1 MTIHKLSAGDGYRY
15 YTRET
20 VTGDVRRSAGSD
32 LGDYYTAEGNPP
44 GVWVGGGIAEL
55 GVFGN
60 VTEEQMEALYGEGLH
75 PNADAIIKAAVD
87 EGLSPAEA
95 TRRAR
100 LGRRFY
106 RYDQTAGPLAA
117 TIQDEIEALEAIK
130 GGEATAD
137 ERKKVRAKAG
147 AIAFRADF
155 GRSPK
160 DAEELARYISANT
173 ASKQQAV
180 AGYDLVL
187 RPPEEIGKGLF
198 GEGDED
204 VCRITMEC
212 DDEAV
217 RETIAWIE
225 AHALATR
232 TGINGVAQEDV
243 RGGLVATL
251 FTHYDNR
258 LGEPLLHHHLVV
270 ANKVRGTD
278 GRWRSIDGKLL
289 YAMGVA
295 ASEFYNQVVVEKVC
309 ARLGLEA
316 EEREVTPGKRP
327 VMGIKGFDRGVLQ
340 PHSKRTRDIGSR
352 LEELLLAYRREHGKE
367 PGTAARMALI
377 QQATLETRPTKKKGR
392 SLAQLRAA
400 WRRQAIAAVGRERV
414 DSLLRTAQ
422 AQASAPDDGSGDPDE
437 IDVVQTADDVLAVVS
452 DARAVWGER
461 HVLAEARRHVVR
473 LTRGLSS
480 AADGLAERIT
490 ERVLERGSLSITPP
504 DLHRPFTPLLRAD
517 GTSIYRRRE
526 SFLYTSREV
535 LAAEDRV
542 LNAARTVVASS
553 ALHGDLFAQVAAR
566 FQDGRLDSGQ
576 LRLAKDF
583 ACACRLLVGGIG
595 PAGAGKTTALKLVR
609 DAVAAGGGRL
619 IPLAPSAR
627 AAQVMEDDLG
637 ITAYT
642 LHGWLAQRDQLTEGS
657 IVHRVLKRRRSKRR
671 KPISQEYT
679 LRPGDV
685 IVVDEAGMAGTRH
698 LARVVAE
705 AESAG
710 ALVRLIGDP
719 AQLGSIESGGL
730 LRQLARDVG
739 VVELEE
745 LHRFQTEGE
754 GTATLVLRDGDPSDA
769 WNWHL
774 DQGRVLGGSQ
784 EEMLAA
790 VFAAWQHD
798 VEAGLQAVMMADDAE
813 MVREL
818 NLQAQAFQL
827 ASGRLDLSR
836 TSRLRDELQAAVGDV
851 IVTRKNQR
859 KLSLLGG
866 RDYVKNGD
874 QWLIERIDR
883 RGNVHVR
890 HTGHGGRIVLQG
902 GYLRR
907 HAELGY
913 AYTTHRAQGITV
925 DAAHGLITARTSR
938 EAAYVEAT
946 RGRQSNHI
954 YVVTDDAQNMRDVL
968 DTVAHSS
975 QASVSAH
982 EMIEAEQERAYGIG
996 QLVSEY
1002 TDVYARATSQ
1012 RLQNLTR
1019 RVLGPDG
1026 EMFIAADAWEV
1037 AERSLH
1043 AAEAEGWDLGRLIRV
1058 AFDERD
1064 FADAEDPAA
1073 VLAWR
1078 IDYRVEAGR
1087 QAAERAARREAE
1099 PGRSRPL
1106 KTLSIEQLQHLLAL
1120 AEQHRRTAL
1129 EELLRA
1135 DAAVDSQPRPVV
1147 VNGLP
1152 YPAWPD
1158 RAHGHLTRAQLAAAI
1173 AQLRAG
1179 IRLAEHEGD
1188 HETERAAVAE
1198 HALLRREQQLRRAM
1212 PARDRLRE
1220 DWQREPVRG
1229 VVQAARQP
1237 VAVTRAERTAN
1248 LQRQDTARERLKR
1261 AQFVAAKIRAEQ
1273 RLRDELPHGS
1283 APVLDNSGRLPDWIA
1298 PSAAVRDMDTPEGWR
1313 QHLVER
1319 RFVLSE
1325 QLEQMGLALA
1335 ESPPSWARVLGPVPV
1350 AGTDLRE
1357 QWERT
1362 AAVADVWRIRHAL
1375 ADDVPGIGEQPADP
1389 RDAHAWSIFQQRI
1402 AEVGRRARA
1411 SAAARHRP
1419 DEPSGGMRI
1428 AARTAEN
1435 FQYRLLDAHM
1445 SEPEDRDA
1453 VSAATAAFAE
1463 LALRRALERQEPVE
1477 EWVEQIPS
1485 PDSEDTAQQEQW
1497 QQLVA
1502 ALATYRMLNQIDSD
1516 EPLGETPDEA
1526 EEREQ
1531 WAELHEAMTLFQRSR
1546 IQQRLEEVRSH
1557 RDAERVRRGL
1567 AHVTP
1572 GVPADD
1578 AVRRRRAD
1586 TAQDEHNHHQR
1597 RGPNPG
1603 PRRRPGT

>member
-15 YTRET
+15 YTSET
-20 VTGDVRRSAGSD
+20 VTGDVRRSPDRD

-44 GVWVGGGIAEL
+44 GVWVGGGITEL
-55 GVFGN
+55 GVSGT
-60 VTEEQMEALYGEGLH
+60 VSEEQMEALYGEGLH
-75 PNADAIIKAAVD
+75 PNADEIIKAAVD

-117 TIQDEIEALEAIK
+117 KIQDEIEALEARK
-130 GGEATAD
+130 GGEGTAD
-137 ERKKVRAKAG
+137 ERKKVRAKVG

-180 AGYDLVL
+180 AAYDLVL

-212 DDEAV
+212 DEEAV
-217 RETIAWIE
+217 LETIDWIE
-225 AHALATR
+225 EHALATR
-232 TGINGVAQEDV
+232 TGINGIAQEDV

-251 FTHYDNR
+251 FKHYDNR

-270 ANKVRGTD
+270 ANKVRGAD
-278 GRWRSIDGKLL
+278 GKWRSIDGKLL

-327 VMGIKGFDRGVLQ
+327 VMGIKGFDRGVLE
-340 PHSKRTRDIGSR
+340 PHSKRTRDIGRR
-352 LEELLLAYRREHGKE
+352 LEELLQAYRQEHGKE

-377 QQATLETRPTKKKGR
+377 QQATLETRPAKKKGR

-414 DSLLRTAQ
+414 DALLRTAQ
-422 AQASAPDDGSGDPDE
+422 ARVSAPGDDGSDPAA
-437 IDVVQTADDVLAVVS
+437 IDVVQAAEDVLAVVS

-461 HVLAEARRHVVR
+461 HVLAESRRHVVR
-473 LTRGLSS
+473 LTRGRSS
-480 AADGLAERIT
+480 AADGFAERIT
-490 ERVLERGSLSITPP
+490 ERVLEHGSLSITPSDP
-504 DLHRPFTPLLRAD
+504 HRPFAPLLRAD

-526 SFLYTSREV
+526 SILYTSREV

-542 LNAARTVVASS
+542 LNAARTVVVP
-553 ALHGDLFAQVAAR
+553 ALAGDRFTEVADH
-566 FQDGRLDSGQ
+566 FQGHELDAGQ
-576 LRLAKDF
+576 RRLAKAF
-583 ACACRLLVGGIG
+583 ACSDRLVVGGIG
-595 PAGAGKTTALKLVR
+595 PAGAGKTTALQLVR

-619 IPLAPSAR
+619 IPLAPSSR
-627 AAQVMEDDLG
+627 AAKVIEGDLNT
-637 ITAYT
+637 TAYT

-657 IVHRVLKRRRSKRR
+657 IVHRVLKRRSSMRR
-671 KPISQEYT
+671 KTVSEEYA

-685 IVVDEAGMAGTRH
+685 IVVDEAGMAGTRN

-730 LRQLARDVG
+730 LRQLARAVG

-754 GTATLVLRDGDPSDA
+754 GEATLLLRDGDPADA
-769 WNWHL
+769 WSWYL
-774 DQGRVLGGSQ
+774 DHGRVVGGNR
-784 EEMLAA
+784 EEMLNT
-790 VFAAWQHD
+790 VFAGWQHD
-798 VEAGLQAVMMADDAE
+798 VEAGLKALMMADDAE

-818 NLQAQAFQL
+818 NLRAQAFQHT
-827 ASGRLDLSR
+827 SGRLDLSL
-836 TSRLRDELQAAVGDV
+836 TARLRDELQAAVGDV

-874 QWLIERIDR
+874 QWLIEQIDR
-883 RGNVHVR
+883 QGNVHVR
-890 HTGHGGRIVLQG
+890 HTGHGGRIVLAR
-902 GYLRR
+902 GYLRK

-925 DAAHGLITARTSR
+925 EAAHGLITARTSR

-954 YVVTDDAQNMRDVL
+954 YVVTDDAQTMRDVL

-982 EMIEAEQERAYGIG
+982 EMIEAEQEHAYSVG
-996 QLVSEY
+996 QLVAEY
-1002 TDVYARATSQ
+1002 TDVYARATGQ
-1012 RLQNLTR
+1012 RLQSLTR
-1019 RVLGPDG
+1019 RVLGPEA

-1037 AERSLH
+1037 AERSLR
-1043 AAEAEGWDLGRLIRV
+1043 AAEVEGWDLGRLIHV
-1058 AFDERD
+1058 VFDERD

-1078 IDYRVEAGR
+1078 IDYRVESGR
-1087 QAAERAARREAE
+1087 KAAERAARRETE

-1106 KTLSIEQLQHLLAL
+1106 KTLSTEQLQRLVEL

-1135 DAAVDSQPRPVV
+1135 DAAVASQPRPVV
-1147 VNGLP
+1147 ANGLP
-1152 YPAWPD
+1152 HPSWPD
-1158 RAHGHLTRAQLAAAI
+1158 RVHGHLTRAQLAAAI
-1173 AQLRAG
+1173 AQVRAR
-1179 IRLAEHEGD
+1179 IRSAEHEGD
-1188 HETERAAVAE
+1188 HETERAATAE

-1212 PARDRLRE
+1212 PARERMRE
-1220 DWQREPVRG
+1220 DWQREPG
-1229 VVQAARQP
+1229 LGAGHTGRQP
-1237 VAVTRAERTAN
+1237 VAATRAERTAN
-1248 LQRQDTARERLKR
+1248 LHGQEAARERLKR
-1261 AQFVAAKIRAEQ
+1261 AQLIAAKIRAEQ
-1273 RLRDELPHGS
+1273 RLRDELPHGP
-1283 APVLDNSGRLPDWIA
+1283 APVLDNSGHLPDWIA

-1319 RFVLSE
+1319 RFMLSDR
-1325 QLEQMGLALA
+1325 LGQMGLALA
-1335 ESPPSWARVLGPVPV
+1335 ESPPTWTRVLGPVPV

-1375 ADDVPGIGEQPADP
+1375 ADDVPGIGEQPTDP

-1435 FQYRLLDAHM
+1435 FQYRLLDAHV
-1445 SEPEDRDA
+1445 SEPEDREA
-1453 VSAATAAFAE
+1453 VSAAAAAFAE
-1463 LALRRALERQEPVE
+1463 LALRRALEGQEPVE

-1485 PDSEDTAQQEQW
+1485 PDSKDTSQQEQW

-1502 ALATYRMLNQIDSD
+1502 ALAAYRMLNQIDSD

-1531 WAELHEAMTLFQRSR
+1531 WSELHEAMTLFQRSR
-1546 IQQRLEEVRSH
+1546 IQQRLEEVHAH
-1557 RDAERVRRGL
+1557 RDAERARRGL
-1567 AHVTP
+1567 ARVTP
-1572 GVPADD
+1572 GVPAND
-1578 AVRRRRAD
+1578 AVLRRRAD
-1586 TAQDEHNHHQR
+1586 TTQDEQDHHRR

-1603 PRRRPGT
+1603 PRRGPGT

>member
-15 YTRET
+15 YTSET

-55 GVFGN
+55 GVSGT
-60 VTEEQMEALYGEGLH
+60 VSEPQMEALYGEGLH
-75 PNADAIIKAAVD
+75 PNADQIIKEAVD
-87 EGLSPAEA
+87 EGLTPAEA
-95 TRRAR
+95 TRQAR

-117 TIQDEIEALEAIK
+117 RIQDEIEALEARK
-130 GGEATAD
+130 GTAATAD

-204 VCRITMEC
+204 TCRITMEC
-212 DDEAV
+212 DEEAV
-217 RETIAWIE
+217 LETIAWIE
-225 AHALATR
+225 EHALATR

-251 FTHYDNR
+251 FKHYDNR

-270 ANKVRGTD
+270 ANKVRGAD
-278 GRWRSIDGKLL
+278 GKWRSIDGKLL

-340 PHSKRTRDIGSR
+340 PHSKRTQDIGRR
-352 LEELLLAYRREHGKE
+352 LEELLQAYRQQHGKE

-377 QQATLETRPTKKKGR
+377 QQATLETRPAKKKGQ

-400 WRRQAIAAVGRERV
+400 WRRQAIAAVGQERV
-414 DSLLRTAQ
+414 DALLRTAQ
-422 AQASAPDDGSGDPDE
+422 AQAFTPGDGSSDLAA
-437 IDVVQTADDVLAVVS
+437 IDVVQAAEDILAAVS
-452 DARAVWGER
+452 DTRAVWGER

-473 LTRGLSS
+473 LTQGRSS

-490 ERVLERGSLSITPP
+490 ERVLKHGSLNITPP
-504 DLHRPFTPLLRAD
+504 DLHHPFAPLLRGD

-526 SFLYTSREV
+526 SHLYTSREV

-566 FQDGRLDSGQ
+566 FQGGPLDSGQ

-583 ACACRLLVGGIG
+583 ACADRLLAGGIG
-595 PAGAGKTTALKLVR
+595 PAGTGKTTALKLVR

-637 ITAYT
+637 TTAYT

-657 IVHRVLKRRRSKRR
+657 IVHRHLKRRSSKRQ
-671 KPISQEYT
+671 KAASEEYA

-685 IVVDEAGMAGTRH
+685 IVVDEAGMAGTRN

-705 AESAG
+705 AESTG

-730 LRQLARDVG
+730 LRQLARTVG

-754 GTATLVLRDGDPSDA
+754 GVATLVLRDGDPADA
-769 WNWHL
+769 WNWYL
-774 DQGRVLGGSQ
+774 DQGRIVGGSR
-784 EEMLAA
+784 EEMLGA
-790 VFAAWQHD
+790 VFSGWQRD
-798 VEAGLQAVMMADDAE
+798 IEAGLKSIMMADDAE

-818 NLQAQAFQL
+818 NLRAQAFQL
-827 ASGRLDLSR
+827 SSGRLDLSR
-836 TSRLRDELQAAVGDV
+836 TAQLRDELQAAVGDV

-874 QWLIERIDR
+874 QWLIERIER
-883 RGNVHVR
+883 RGNIHVR
-890 HTGHGGRIVLQG
+890 HTGHGGRIVLAP
-902 GYLRR
+902 GYLHR

-925 DAAHGLITARTSR
+925 EAAHGLITARTSR

-946 RGRQSNHI
+946 RGRQSNHV
-954 YVVTDDAQNMRDVL
+954 YVVTDDAQNMHDVL
-968 DTVAHSS
+968 DTVAHSR

-982 EMIEAEQERAYGIG
+982 EMIEAEQERAYSVG
-996 QLVSEY
+996 QLVAEY
-1002 TDVYARATSQ
+1002 TDVYARATNQ
-1012 RLQNLTR
+1012 RLQSLTR
-1019 RVLGPDG
+1019 RVLGPEA

-1037 AERSLH
+1037 AERSLRT
-1043 AAEAEGWDLGRLIRV
+1043 AEAEGWDLCRLIRV
-1058 AFDERD
+1058 AYDERD
-1064 FADAEDPAA
+1064 FADADDPAA

-1078 IDYRVEAGR
+1078 IDYRVEAGG
-1087 QAAERAARREAE
+1087 QAAARAARREAE

-1106 KTLSIEQLQHLLAL
+1106 KTLSPEQLQRLLEL
-1120 AEQHRRTAL
+1120 AEQHRRAAL

-1147 VNGLP
+1147 ATGLP
-1152 YPAWPD
+1152 HPAWPD
-1158 RAHGHLTRAQLAAAI
+1158 RAHGHLTGAQLAAVI
-1173 AQLRAG
+1173 AQVRAR
-1179 IRLAEHEGD
+1179 IRRVQHEGS
-1188 HETERAAVAE
+1188 HETERSAVME

-1212 PARDRLRE
+1212 PARERMRE
-1220 DWQREPVRG
+1220 DWQREPDRG
-1229 VVQAARQP
+1229 AGRTARQP
-1237 VAVTRAERTAN
+1237 VSATWAERTAN

-1261 AQFVAAKIRAEQ
+1261 AQLIAARIRADQ
-1273 RLRDELPHGS
+1273 RLRAELPHGP
-1283 APVLDNSGRLPDWIA
+1283 APVLDNSGHLPDWIA

-1313 QHLVER
+1313 QHLVQR

-1325 QLEQMGLALA
+1325 RLDQMGLALA
-1335 ESPPSWARVLGPVPV
+1335 ESPPSWTRVLGPVPV
-1350 AGTDLRE
+1350 AGTDLRD
-1357 QWERT
+1357 QWEHT

-1389 RDAHAWSIFQQRI
+1389 RDAHAWLIFQQRI

-1435 FQYRLLDAHM
+1435 FQYRLLDARM
-1445 SEPEDRDA
+1445 SEPEDREA
-1453 VSAATAAFAE
+1453 VSAAAAAFAE

-1477 EWVEQIPS
+1477 AWVEQIPS
-1485 PDSEDTAQQEQW
+1485 PDSEDTTQQEQW
-1497 QQLVA
+1497 QLLVA

-1546 IQQRLEEVRSH
+1546 IQQRLEEVHSL

-1567 AHVTP
+1567 APVIP
-1572 GVPADD
+1572 GVPAED
-1578 AVRRRRAD
+1578 AVRRRAD
-1586 TAQDEHNHHQR
+1586 RAQDEQNHHRR
-1597 RGPNPG
+1597 RGPDPG
-1603 PRRRPGT
+1603 PRRGPGT

>member
-1 MTIHKLSAGDGYRY
+1 MMTIHKLSAGDGYRY
-15 YTRET
+15 YTSET
-20 VTGDVRRSAGSD
+20 ITGDVRRSPDRD

-55 GVFGN
+55 GVSGT
-60 VTEEQMEALYGEGLH
+60 VSEEQMEALYGEGLH
-75 PNADAIIKAAVD
+75 PNADEIIKTAVA

-117 TIQDEIEALEAIK
+117 KIQDEIEALEARK
-130 GGEATAD
+130 GAEATAD

-180 AGYDLVL
+180 VGYDLVL

-212 DDEAV
+212 DEEAV
-217 RETIAWIE
+217 LETIGWIE
-225 AHALATR
+225 EHALATR
-232 TGINGVAQEDV
+232 TGINGIAQEDV
-243 RGGLVATL
+243 RGGLVASL
-251 FTHYDNR
+251 FKHYDNR

-278 GRWRSIDGKLL
+278 GKWRSIDGKLL

-295 ASEFYNQVVVEKVC
+295 ASEFYNQIVIEKVC

-340 PHSKRTRDIGSR
+340 PHSKRTRDIGTR
-352 LEELLLAYRREHGKE
+352 LEELLQAYRQEHGKE

-377 QQATLETRPTKKKGR
+377 QQATLETRPAKKKGQ
-392 SLAQLRAA
+392 SLAQLRVA

-414 DSLLRTAQ
+414 DALLRTAQ
-422 AQASAPDDGSGDPDE
+422 VAASAPGDGSSDLSE
-437 IDVVQTADDVLAVVS
+437 IDVVQAAEDVLAVVS
-452 DARAVWGER
+452 DGRAVWGER
-461 HVLAEARRHVVR
+461 HVLAESRRHVVR
-473 LTRGLSS
+473 LTRGRSS

-490 ERVLERGSLSITPP
+490 ERVLAHGSLSITPP
-504 DLHRPFTPLLRAD
+504 DLHRPFAPLLRAD

-526 SFLYTSREV
+526 SVLYTSREV

-542 LNAARTVVASS
+542 LNAARTVVVP
-553 ALHGDLFAQVAAR
+553 ALAGDRFTEVADH
-566 FQDGRLDSGQ
+566 FQGHELDAGQ
-576 LRLAKDF
+576 RRLAKAF
-583 ACACRLLVGGIG
+583 ACSDRLVVGGIG
-595 PAGAGKTTALKLVR
+595 PAGAGKTTALQLVR

-619 IPLAPSAR
+619 IPLAPSSR
-627 AAQVMEDDLG
+627 AMKVIEGDLG
-637 ITAYT
+637 TTAYT
-642 LHGWLAQRDQLTEGS
+642 LHGWLAQREQLTEGS
-657 IVHRVLKRRRSKRR
+657 IVHRVLKRRSSKRR
-671 KPISQEYT
+671 KTVSEEYA

-685 IVVDEAGMAGTRH
+685 IVVDEAGMAGTRN

-730 LRQLARDVG
+730 LRQLARTVG

-754 GTATLVLRDGDPSDA
+754 GEATLVLREGDPADA
-769 WNWHL
+769 WSWYL
-774 DQGRVLGGSQ
+774 DQGRVVGGSR
-784 EEMLAA
+784 EEMLSA
-790 VFAAWQHD
+790 VFAGWQHD
-798 VEAGLQAVMMADDAE
+798 VQAGLKALMMADDAE

-818 NLQAQAFQL
+818 NLRAQAFQL

-836 TSRLRDELQAAVGDV
+836 TARLRDELQAAVGDV

-874 QWLIERIDR
+874 QWLIERIDQ
-883 RGNVHVR
+883 RGNAHVR
-890 HTGHGGRIVLQG
+890 HTGHGGRIVLQR

-925 DAAHGLITARTSR
+925 AAAHGLISARTSR

-946 RGRQSNHI
+946 RGSQSNHI

-982 EMIEAEQERAYGIG
+982 EMIEAEQERAYNIG
-996 QLVSEY
+996 QLVAEY

-1012 RLQNLTR
+1012 RLQSLTR
-1019 RVLGPDG
+1019 RVLGPEA

-1037 AERSLH
+1037 AERSLR
-1043 AAEAEGWDLGRLIRV
+1043 AAEAEGWDLGQLIRV

-1064 FADAEDPAA
+1064 FADADDPAA

-1078 IDYRVEAGR
+1078 IDYRVEAG
-1087 QAAERAARREAE
+1087 QKAAERAARREAQ
-1099 PGRSRPL
+1099 PGGSRPL
-1106 KTLSIEQLQHLLAL
+1106 KTLSTEQLQRLLEL

-1147 VNGLP
+1147 ANGLP
-1152 YPAWPD
+1152 HPAWPD

-1173 AQLRAG
+1173 AQVRAR
-1179 IRLAEHEGD
+1179 IRRAEHEGD
-1188 HETERAAVAE
+1188 HETERAAAAE

-1212 PARDRLRE
+1212 PARERMRE
-1220 DWQREPVRG
+1220 DWQREPGRG
-1229 VVQAARQP
+1229 AGHTARQP
-1237 VAVTRAERTAN
+1237 VAATRAERTAN
-1248 LQRQDTARERLKR
+1248 LQSQDTARERLKR
-1261 AQFVAAKIRAEQ
+1261 AQLIAAKIRAEQ
-1273 RLRDELPHGS
+1273 RLRDELPHHP
-1283 APVLDNSGRLPDWIA
+1283 APVLDNSGHLPDWIA

-1325 QLEQMGLALA
+1325 RLEQMGLALA
-1335 ESPPSWARVLGPVPV
+1335 ESPPPWTRVLGPVPV
-1350 AGTDLRE
+1350 KGTDLRE

-1375 ADDVPGIGEQPADP
+1375 GDDVPGIGEQPADP
-1389 RDAHAWSIFQQRI
+1389 RDAHAWEIFQHRI

-1435 FQYRLLDAHM
+1435 FQYRLLDAHV
-1445 SEPEDRDA
+1445 SEPEDREA
-1453 VSAATAAFAE
+1453 VSAAAAAFAE
-1463 LALRRALERQEPVE
+1463 LALRRALEGQEPVE

-1497 QQLVA
+1497 QRLVT
-1502 ALATYRMLNQIDSD
+1502 ALAAYRMLHQIDSD

-1531 WAELHEAMTLFQRSR
+1531 WSELHEAMTLFQRSR
-1546 IQQRLEEVRSH
+1546 IQQRLEEVRAH
-1557 RDAERVRRGL
+1557 RDAERARRGL
-1567 AHVTP
+1567 APVTP

-1578 AVRRRRAD
+1578 SVRRRRAD
-1586 TAQDEHNHHQR
+1586 TTQDEQNHHR
-1597 RGPNPG
+1597 RHGPNPG
-1603 PRRRPGT
+1603 PRRGPGT

>member
-1 MTIHKLSAGDGYRY
+1 MMTIHKLSAGDGYRY
-15 YTRET
+15 YTSET
-20 VTGDVRRSAGSD
+20 VTGDVRRSADRD

-55 GVFGN
+55 GVSGT
-60 VTEEQMEALYGEGLH
+60 VTEAQMEALYGEGLH
-75 PNADAIIKAAVD
+75 PNADEIIKAAVA

-106 RYDQTAGPLAA
+106 RYDQNAGPLAA
-117 TIQDEIEALEAIK
+117 KIQNEIETFEARK

-137 ERKKVRAKAG
+137 ERRKVRAKVG

-160 DAEELARYISANT
+160 DAEELVRYISANT

-180 AGYDLVL
+180 AAYDLVL
-187 RPPEEIGKGLF
+187 RGPEEISKGLF

-212 DDEAV
+212 DEEAV
-217 RETIAWIE
+217 LETIAWIE
-225 AHALATR
+225 ENALATR

-243 RGGLVATL
+243 KGGLVATL
-251 FTHYDNR
+251 FRHHDNR

-270 ANKVRGTD
+270 ANKVRGAD
-278 GRWRSIDGKLL
+278 GKWRSIDGKLL

-295 ASEFYNQVVVEKVC
+295 ASEYYNQLVVEKVC

-327 VMGIKGFDRGVLQ
+327 VMGIRGFDRGVLQ
-340 PHSKRTRDIGSR
+340 PHSQRTRDIGRR
-352 LEELLLAYRREHGKE
+352 LEELLLAYRQEHGKE

-377 QQATLETRPTKKKGR
+377 QQATLETRPTKTKGR
-392 SLAQLRAA
+392 SLAQLRAV

-414 DSLLRTAQ
+414 DALLRTAQ
-422 AQASAPDDGSGDPDE
+422 AHASHSGDSSSDLAE
-437 IDVVQTADDVLAVVS
+437 IDVVQAAEDVLAVVS
-452 DARAVWGER
+452 EQRAVWGER

-473 LTRGLSS
+473 LTRGRST

-490 ERVLERGSLSITPP
+490 ERVLSHGSLSITPP
-504 DLHRPFTPLLRAD
+504 DLHRPFAPLLRAD

-526 SFLYTSREV
+526 SVLYTSREV

-542 LNAARTVVASS
+542 LNAARTVVVP
-553 ALHGDLFAQVAAR
+553 ALAGDRFAQVADS
-566 FQDGRLDSGQ
+566 FQGHELDAGQ
-576 LRLAKDF
+576 RRLAKAF
-583 ACACRLLVGGIG
+583 ACSDRLVVGGIG
-595 PAGAGKTTALKLVR
+595 PAGAGKTTALQLVR
-609 DAVAAGGGRL
+609 EAVAAGGGRL
-619 IPLAPSAR
+619 IPLAPSSR
-627 AAQVMEDDLG
+627 AAKVIEGDLDT
-637 ITAYT
+637 TAYT
-642 LHGWLAQRDQLTEGS
+642 LHGWLAQRERLTEGS
-657 IVHRVLKRRRSKRR
+657 IVHRVLRRRRGKR
-671 KPISQEYT
+671 KKASAEEYA

-685 IVVDEAGMAGTRH
+685 IVVDEAGMAGSKN

-719 AQLGSIESGGL
+719 AQLGSVESGGL

-754 GTATLVLRDGDPSDA
+754 GQATLALRDGDPADA
-769 WNWHL
+769 WSWYL
-774 DQGRVLGGSQ
+774 DQGRVVGGSR
-784 EEMLAA
+784 EEMLDA
-790 VFAAWQHD
+790 VFAGWQRD
-798 VEAGLQAVMMADDAE
+798 VEAGVNALMMADDGE

-818 NLQAQAFQL
+818 NLRAQAFQL

-836 TSRLRDELQAAVGDV
+836 TARLRDELQAAVGDV

-866 RDYVKNGD
+866 RDFVKNGD
-874 QWLIERIDR
+874 QWLIERTDR
-883 RGNVHVR
+883 RGNVHAR
-890 HTGHGGRIVLQG
+890 HTGHGGRIVLSR

-925 DAAHGLITARTSR
+925 EAAHGLITARTSR

-946 RGRQSNHI
+946 RGRKSNHI
-954 YVVTDDAQNMRDVL
+954 YVVTDDAQSMRDVL
-968 DTVAHSS
+968 ETVAHSS
-975 QASVSAH
+975 QASISAH
-982 EMIEAEQERAYGIG
+982 EMIEAEQERAYSIG
-996 QLVSEY
+996 QLVAEY

-1012 RLQNLTR
+1012 RLQTLIR
-1019 RVLGPDG
+1019 RVLGPEA
-1026 EMFIAADAWEV
+1026 EMFIAADAWDV
-1037 AERSLH
+1037 AERSLR
-1043 AAEAEGWDLGRLIRV
+1043 AAEAEGWDLGRLIRI

-1099 PGRSRPL
+1099 PGGSRPL
-1106 KTLSIEQLQHLLAL
+1106 KTLTREQLQRLLEL

-1147 VNGLP
+1147 VDGLP
-1152 YPAWPD
+1152 HPAWPD

-1173 AQLRAG
+1173 AEVRAR
-1179 IRLAEHEGD
+1179 IRRAEHEGD
-1188 HETERAAVAE
+1188 HYTERAAATE
-1198 HALLRREQQLRRAM
+1198 HALLRREQRLRRRM
-1212 PARDRLRE
+1212 PVRERMRE
-1220 DWQREPVRG
+1220 DWQREPGRG
-1229 VVQAARQP
+1229 ASHTATQP
-1237 VAVTRAERTAN
+1237 VEATRAERIVN
-1248 LQRQDTARERLKR
+1248 LHRQDAARERLKR
-1261 AQFVAAKIRAEQ
+1261 AQLIAAKVRAEQ
-1273 RLRDELPHGS
+1273 RLRDELPDGP
-1283 APVLDNSGRLPDWIA
+1283 APVPDNYGHLPDWIA

-1325 QLEQMGLALA
+1325 RLQQMGLVLA

-1350 AGTDLRE
+1350 ARTELRE

-1362 AAVADVWRIRHAL
+1362 AAVAEVWRIRHAL
-1375 ADDVPGIGEQPADP
+1375 ADDVAGIGEQPADP
-1389 RDAHAWSIFQQRI
+1389 GDAHAWSIFQQRI

-1445 SEPEDRDA
+1445 AEPEDREA
-1453 VSAATAAFAE
+1453 VSAAAAAFAE
-1463 LALRRALERQEPVE
+1463 LALRGALEGREPVE
-1477 EWVEQIPS
+1477 EWVEQIPA
-1485 PDSEDTAQQEQW
+1485 PDSEDSSQQEQW
-1497 QQLVA
+1497 HQLVA
-1502 ALATYRMLNQIDSD
+1502 ALAAYRMLNQIDSS

-1526 EEREQ
+1526 EERER
-1531 WAELHEAMTLFQRSR
+1531 WAELHEAMTLFQRAR
-1546 IQQRLEEVRSH
+1546 IQQRLEEVRAH
-1557 RDAERVRRGL
+1557 RDAERARRGL
-1567 AHVTP
+1567 TPATP
-1572 GVPADD
+1572 GVPSDD
-1578 AVRRRRAD
+1578 AVRRRRTD
-1586 TAQDEHNHHQR
+1586 TTQDEQNHHR
-1597 RGPNPG
+1597 RGGPNPG
-1603 PRRRPGT
+1603 PRRGPGM

>member
-1 MTIHKLSAGDGYRY
+1 MMTIHKLSAGDGYRY
-15 YTRET
+15 YTHET
-20 VTGDVRRSAGSD
+20 VTGDVRRSADRD

-44 GVWVGGGIAEL
+44 GVWVGGGITEL
-55 GVFGN
+55 GVFGT
-60 VTEEQMEALYGEGLH
+60 VTEAQMEALYGEGLH
-75 PNADAIIKAAVD
+75 PNADEIIKAAVD

-117 TIQDEIEALEAIK
+117 KIQDEIEALEARK
-130 GGEATAD
+130 GEAATAD

-198 GEGDED
+198 GAGDED

-217 RETIAWIE
+217 LETIGWIE
-225 AHALATR
+225 KHALATR

-251 FTHYDNR
+251 FKHYDNR

-270 ANKVRGTD
+270 ANKVRGAD
-278 GRWRSIDGKLL
+278 GKWRSIDGKLL

-340 PHSKRTRDIGSR
+340 PHSKRTKDIGRR
-352 LEELLLAYRREHGKE
+352 LEELLQAYRQQHGKE

-377 QQATLETRPTKKKGR
+377 QQATLETRPAKKNGR

-414 DSLLRTAQ
+414 DALLRTAQ
-422 AQASAPDDGSGDPDE
+422 AHTSAPGDGGSDPAE
-437 IDVVQTADDVLAVVS
+437 IDVVQAAEDVLAVVS

-473 LTRGLSS
+473 LTRGRSS

-490 ERVLERGSLSITPP
+490 ERVLDHNSLSITPP
-504 DLHRPFTPLLRAD
+504 DLHRPFAPLLRAD
-517 GTSIYRRRE
+517 GTSIYRRHE
-526 SFLYTSREV
+526 SLLYTSREV

-542 LNAARTVVASS
+542 LNAARTVVVP
-553 ALHGDLFAQVAAR
+553 ALTGDRFTEAADH
-566 FQDGRLDSGQ
+566 FQGHALDAGQ
-576 LRLAKDF
+576 RRLAKAF
-583 ACACRLLVGGIG
+583 ACSDRLVVGGIG
-595 PAGAGKTTALKLVR
+595 PAGAGKTTALQLVR

-619 IPLAPSAR
+619 IPLAPSSR
-627 AAQVMEDDLG
+627 AAKVIEGDLDT
-637 ITAYT
+637 TAYT

-657 IVHRVLKRRRSKRR
+657 IVHRVLKRRSSKRR
-671 KPISQEYT
+671 KTVSEEYA

-685 IVVDEAGMAGTRH
+685 IVVDEAGMAGTRN

-754 GTATLVLRDGDPSDA
+754 GEATLVLRDGDPADA
-769 WNWHL
+769 WSWYL
-774 DQGRVLGGSQ
+774 DQGRVVGGAR
-784 EEMLAA
+784 EEMLGA
-790 VFAAWQHD
+790 VFAGWQRD
-798 VEAGLQAVMMADDAE
+798 VEAGLKALMMADDAE

-818 NLQAQAFQL
+818 NLRAQAFQL

-836 TSRLRDELQAAVGDV
+836 TARLRDELQAAVGDV

-859 KLSLLGG
+859 KLALLGG

-883 RGNVHVR
+883 RGNVHAR
-890 HTGHGGRIVLQG
+890 HTGHGGRIVLAR
-902 GYLRR
+902 GYLCR

-925 DAAHGLITARTSR
+925 DVAHGLITARTSR

-946 RGRQSNHI
+946 RGRNSNHM

-975 QASVSAH
+975 QASISAH
-982 EMIEAEQERAYGIG
+982 EMIQSEQERAYSIA
-996 QLVSEY
+996 QLVAEY
-1002 TDVYARATSQ
+1002 TDVYARTTSQ

-1019 RVLGPDG
+1019 RVLGPEA

-1037 AERSLH
+1037 AERSLR

-1064 FADAEDPAA
+1064 FTDAEDPAA

-1078 IDYRVEAGR
+1078 IDYRVEAGG

-1106 KTLSIEQLQHLLAL
+1106 KTLSTEQLGRLLEL

-1147 VNGLP
+1147 ANGLP
-1152 YPAWPD
+1152 CPAWPD
-1158 RAHGHLTRAQLAAAI
+1158 RAHGHLTGAQLAAAI
-1173 AQLRAG
+1173 AQVRAR
-1179 IRLAEHEGD
+1179 IRRAEHEGD
-1188 HETERAAVAE
+1188 HETERSAAVE

-1212 PARDRLRE
+1212 PARERMRE
-1220 DWQREPVRG
+1220 DWQREPGRG
-1229 VVQAARQP
+1229 VGRAAHQP
-1237 VAVTRAERTAN
+1237 VAATRAERTAN

-1261 AQFVAAKIRAEQ
+1261 AQLIAAKIRAEQ
-1273 RLRDELPHGS
+1273 RLRDELPHGP
-1283 APVLDNSGRLPDWIA
+1283 APVLDNSGHLPDWIA
-1298 PSAAVRDMDTPEGWR
+1298 PSAAVRDMDTPESWR

-1325 QLEQMGLALA
+1325 RLEQMGFALA
-1335 ESPPSWARVLGPVPV
+1335 ESPPSWARVLGPVPA

-1435 FQYRLLDAHM
+1435 FQYRLLDAHV
-1445 SEPEDRDA
+1445 SEPEDREA
-1453 VSAATAAFAE
+1453 VSAAAAAFAE
-1463 LALRRALERQEPVE
+1463 LALRRALEGQEPAE

-1485 PDSEDTAQQEQW
+1485 PDSEDPTQQEQW
-1497 QQLVA
+1497 QLLVA
-1502 ALATYRMLNQIDSD
+1502 ALAAYRMLNQIDSN
-1516 EPLGETPDEA
+1516 EPLGETPDEV
-1526 EEREQ
+1526 EERER
-1531 WAELHEAMTLFQRSR
+1531 WAELHEAMTLFQRAR
-1546 IQQRLEEVRSH
+1546 VQQRLGEVRAH
-1557 RDAERVRRGL
+1557 RDAERDRRGL
-1567 AHVTP
+1567 APVASAMP
-1572 GVPADD
+1572 SDD
-1578 AVRRRRAD
+1578 VARGRRAD
-1586 TAQDEHNHHQR
+1586 SAQDEQNHHR
-1597 RGPNPG
+1597 RNGPNPG
-1603 PRRRPGT
+1603 PRRKSGM